1 MARLEK
7 AFRITGQKNLTVFD
21 AGLSSSKESQKRLI
35 EVQVNVSGYA
45 DNTFEIWH
53 ERKQLITVPDYQLGT
68 DAARADTNLPY
79 STTKRLSIPVD
90 RDIPIGEK
98 IQAAINC
105 GATEKNVQGTYVYEE
120 K

>member
-53 ERKQLITVPDYQLGT
+53 ERNRFITVPDKQLGT
-68 DAARADTNLPY
+68 DADLGAANFPI
-79 STTKRLSIPVD
+79 STTKRLSIQVD

-98 IQAAINC
+98 IQAAISC
-105 GATEKNVQGTYVYEE
+105 GATAKNVQGTYVYEE

>member
-7 AFRITGQKNLTVFD
+7 AFIITGEANKTIYD
-21 AGLSSSKESQKRLI
+21 GGLSSSKESQKKLI

-45 DNTFEIWH
+45 DNTFELWH
-53 ERKQLITVPDYQLGT
+53 ERKQFITVPDKQLAT
-68 DAARADTNLPY
+68 DADLGAANFPY
-79 STTKRLSIPVD
+79 STSKRLSIPVD

-98 IQAAINC
+98 IQAAISC
-105 GATEKNVQGTYVYEE
+105 GATAKNVQGTYVYEE